1 MRRCKWLRRSTI
13 NYEIPDLSNTTDYL
27 TPLVQIGLL
36 QDSKKFDLICQ
47 RQFSFFKVSSLD
59 DLDAGL
65 RLLTSDEMRDF
76 SKRFH
81 CQSKSNKSKKTSIE
95 NLKSLTNQYKTMF
108 GSTTTNRDHL
118 LLKEFGISLE
128 KFSHKKYFI

>member
-1 MRRCKWLRRSTI
+1 M
-13 NYEIPDLSNTTDYL
+13 
-27 TPLVQIGLL
+27 
-36 QDSKKFDLICQ
+36 
-47 RQFSFFKVSSLD
+47 D

-95 NLKSLTNQYKTMF
+95 NLKRLTNQYQSMF
-108 GSTTTNRDHL
+108 GSSAINRDHL
-118 LLKEFGISLE
+118 LLKEFRTFDSIFE
-128 KFSHKKYFI
+128 ERKKKNEDFLIV

>member
-1 MRRCKWLRRSTI
+1 MF
-13 NYEIPDLSNTTDYL
+13 
-27 TPLVQIGLL
+27 V
-36 QDSKKFDLICQ
+36 
-47 RQFSFFKVSSLD
+47 KVSSLD
-59 DLDAGL
+59 DLDGGL

-118 LLKEFGISLE
+118 LLKEFRI
-128 KFSHKKYFI
+128 

>member
-1 MRRCKWLRRSTI
+1 M
-13 NYEIPDLSNTTDYL
+13 YL
-27 TPLVQIGLL
+27 
-36 QDSKKFDLICQ
+36 
-47 RQFSFFKVSSLD
+47 VSSLD

-81 CQSKSNKSKKTSIE
+81 CQSKANKSKKTSIE

-108 GSTTTNRDHL
+108 GSTSANRDHI
-118 LLKEFGISLE
+118 LLKEFRISSQNL
-128 KFSHKKYFI
+128 ID